1 MSPDLARLFS
11 FRSPLLY
18 VGTVLL
24 LGLGISAYSWYD
36 HLESTGNTVAGN
48 VAFAGHQVE
57 GLSRDEVRAIVVERV
72 IDVIGAP
79 IMFDTPQ
86 GSIDVQASELG
97 YSYDIEAMVDRVF
110 EARHRGGIITQFTNW
125 VTSLT
130 DPIDVPDETGFDAD
144 QARATLQALA
154 DLRYTSPVEPGV
166 EVDPEGVLQVQA
178 GVEGSSAD
186 IDDLVTRLGRLDPAG
201 SPIVLEPVTVAT
213 KPQVDDAVAQA
224 LADNLNDLT
233 GGGISLTVGGEAR
246 QLTPRALR
254 QNLSAS
260 TVSGELQT
268 NINLFGLQA
277 EIEALFSE
285 PVGERVVPT
294 YTVSGETVSLESP
307 GLPAEVCCTPDTAE
321 IIGTAVLN
329 GATGPLVVKSRPTD
343 DPVLLEWFDGS
354 LIVERVS
361 SFTTPHSCCEN
372 RVRNI
377 QRMADLVRGY
387 YLLPGEV
394 LSLNDYIGPRTLERG
409 FVPAGAIRGGHLTP
423 EVGGGVSQFATTIFN
438 TAYFA
443 GLDFLQYQAH
453 SLYFTRYPYGRE
465 ATISNPAPDL
475 VFENTTDFPV
485 LIWTSYS
492 GTSITVSMY
501 STKNVEAEQVAVRS
515 SKRNQCTYV
524 ETDRLRTYD
533 DGRTITDTFFALYR
547 PADGIDCNGNR
558 IPEDL

>member
-24 LGLGISAYSWYD
+24 LGFGISAYGWYD
-36 HLESTGNTVAGN
+36 HLASTGETVAGN
-48 VAFAGHQVE
+48 VEFAGQQVE
-57 GLSRDEVRAIVVERV
+57 GLSRDEVRAIVVKRALEV
-72 IDVIGAP
+72 ISQPV
-79 IMFDTPQ
+79 MLDTPQ
-86 GSIDVQASELG
+86 GSVDVQANELG
-97 YSYDIEAMVDRVF
+97 YSYDVGEIVDRVF
-110 EARHRGGIITQFTNW
+110 EARHSGGITTQFVDW

-130 DPIDVPDETGFDAD
+130 SPITVSDNTEFDPG
-144 QARATLQALA
+144 QAAATLHAIS
-154 DLRYTSPVEPGV
+154 DLRYTSPVEPAV
-166 EVDPEGVLQVQA
+166 EVDLEGVLQVQP

-186 IDDLVTRLGRLDPAG
+186 VDDLVAGLGRLDPAK
-201 SPIVLEPVTVAT
+201 STMVLEPATVAT
-213 KPQVDDAVAQA
+213 KPQISDADAQA
-224 LADNLNDLT
+224 LADNLNNLT
-233 GGGISLTVGGEAR
+233 RGGIALTIGSDIR
-246 QLTPRALR
+246 QLTPRAIR

-260 TVSGELQT
+260 TVDGELT
-268 NINLFGLQA
+268 THINLPGLQT
-277 EIEALFSE
+277 EIEAMFPE
-285 PVGERVVPT
+285 PVGDRVIPT
-294 YTVSGETVSLESP
+294 FNVSGETVTLEAP
-307 GLPAEVCCTPDTAE
+307 GLPAKICCTPDTSE
-321 IIGTAVLN
+321 IIGTAVLR
-329 GATGPLVVKSRPTD
+329 GAQGPLVAKSRPED

-361 SFTTPHSCCEN
+361 TFTTPHSCCES

-394 LSLNDYIGPRTLERG
+394 LSLNNYIGPRTAEKG

-423 EVGGGVSQFATTIFN
+423 EIGGGVSQFATTIFN
-438 TAYFA
+438 AAYFA

-465 ATISNPAPDL
+465 ATISSPAPDL
-475 VFENTTDFPV
+475 VFENTTQFPV
-485 LIWTSYS
+485 LIWTSYT
-492 GTSITVSMY
+492 GTSITLSMY

-515 SKRNQCTYV
+515 SKRNKCTYV
-524 ETDRLRTYD
+524 ETDRLRTYA
-533 DGRTITDTFFALYR
+533 DGRTVLDTFFALYR

>member
-24 LGLGISAYSWYD
+24 LGLGLSAYGWYD
-36 HLESTGNTVAGN
+36 HLTSTGETVAGN
-48 VAFAGHQVE
+48 VTFAGEQMEGMTRQQVRE
-57 GLSRDEVRAIVVERV
+57 IVVDRAV
-72 IDVIGAP
+72 AVIGSP
-79 IMFDTPQ
+79 VLIDTPQ
-86 GSIDVQASELG
+86 GSIEVQASELG
-97 YSYDIEAMVDRVF
+97 YSYDIDAMVDRVF
-110 EARHRGGIITQFTNW
+110 QARHRGGILAQFVTW

-130 DPIDVPDETGFDAD
+130 EPITVPDETEYDSSKAH
-144 QARATLQALA
+144 ATLAVIA

-166 EVDPEGVLQVQA
+166 EVDLEGVLQVQP

-186 IDDLVTRLGRLDPAG
+186 IDDLVERLGRLDPAG
-201 SPIVLEPVTVAT
+201 SGIVLEPVTVAT
-213 KPQVDDAVAQA
+213 NPQVDDAVAQA

-233 GGGISLTVGGEAR
+233 RGGIALTIGGVTR

-260 TVSGELQT
+260 TVESQLQT
-268 NINLFGLQA
+268 NLNLPGLQT
-277 EIEALFSE
+277 EIEALFPE
-285 PVGERVVPT
+285 PVGERVIPT
-294 YTVSGETVSLESP
+294 FEVSGESVTVASA
-307 GLPAEVCCTPDTAE
+307 GKPAEICCTPDTAE

-329 GATGPLVVKSRPTD
+329 GASGPLVVKSRPAD
-343 DPVLLEWFDGS
+343 DPVLIEWFEGS

-372 RVRNI
+372 RVTNI

-394 LSLNDYIGPRTLERG
+394 LSLNDYIGPRTAEKG

-423 EVGGGVSQFATTIFN
+423 EIGGGVSQFATTIFN
-438 TAYFA
+438 AAYFA

-475 VFENTTDFPV
+475 VFQNTTEFPV
-485 LIWTSYS
+485 LIWTSYT

-501 STKNVEAEQVAVRS
+501 STKNVEAEQVATRS

-533 DGRTITDTFFALYR
+533 DGRTVTDTFFALYR

-558 IPEDL
+558 IPEEL